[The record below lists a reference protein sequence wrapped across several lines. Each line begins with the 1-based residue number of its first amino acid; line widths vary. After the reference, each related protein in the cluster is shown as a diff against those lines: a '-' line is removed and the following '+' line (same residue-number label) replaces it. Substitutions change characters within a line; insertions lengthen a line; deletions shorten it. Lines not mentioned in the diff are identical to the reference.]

1 MNYQV
6 DNAVILA
13 AGMSNRFVPVSQE
26 KPKALLCVQGE
37 ILIERQI
44 RQLKEAGINQIIIV
58 VGYLKEQFL
67 YLEEKFDVLLIENKE
82 YADRNNHSS
91 LYAVK
96 EYLKNTYICSADNYF
111 SINPFT
117 KENAESYYAA
127 VYAHGKTKEWC
138 MQCDEEGYIRQ
149 VTIGGYDSWYML
161 GHVFFTEEF
170 SRKFLAILQR
180 EYHLVQTKDKLW
192 EAIFAEHIA
201 ELPMKIK
208 KYAESDIY
216 EFDTLEE
223 LREFDNTFLLHSGSA
238 IMQEI
243 AQWLQ
248 CKESLI
254 REIKPIEDRNG
265 RSIGMRFTCNGIHYR
280 YHFQEREIVKDNE
293 RDYKR
298 GFKEN

>member
-1 MNYQV
+1 MNDQV
-6 DNAVILA
+6 DNAVIMA
-13 AGMSNRFVPVSQE
+13 AGMSSRFVPISLE
-26 KPKALLCVQGE
+26 KPKALLCVKGE

-44 RQLKEAGINQIIIV
+44 RQLREAGIEQIIV
-58 VGYLKEQFL
+58 VVGYKKEQFE
-67 YLEEKFDVLLIENKE
+67 YLGEKFGVALIENTE
-82 YADRNNHSS
+82 YDNRNNHSS

-111 SINPFT
+111 TINPFT
-117 KENAESYYAA
+117 KENEESYYAA
-127 VYAHGKTKEWC
+127 VYAHGETEEWC
-138 MQCDEEGYIRQ
+138 MQCDEEGYITE
-149 VTIGGYDSWYML
+149 VTIGGHDSWYML
-161 GHVFFTEEF
+161 GHAFFTEEF
-170 SRKFLAILQR
+170 SRRFLAILQR
-180 EYHLVQTKDKLW
+180 EYHLAQTKDKLW

-201 ELPMKIK
+201 ELSMKIK

-223 LREFDNTFLLHSGSA
+223 LREFDNTFLLHSGSV

-280 YHFQEREIVKDNE
+280 YHFQKREIVKDSE
-293 RDYKR
+293 RDY
-298 GFKEN
+298 

>member
-1 MNYQV
+1 MNDQA
-6 DNAVILA
+6 DNAVIMA
-13 AGMSNRFVPVSQE
+13 AGMSSRFVPISLE
-26 KPKALLCVQGE
+26 KPKALLCVKGE

-44 RQLKEAGINQIIIV
+44 RQLREAGIEQIIV
-58 VGYLKEQFL
+58 VVGYKKEQFE
-67 YLEEKFDVLLIENKE
+67 YLREKFGVVLIENTE
-82 YADRNNHSS
+82 YDNRNNHSS

-111 SINPFT
+111 TINPFT
-117 KENAESYYAA
+117 KENEESYYAA
-127 VYAHGKTKEWC
+127 VYAHGETEEWC
-138 MQCDEEGYIRQ
+138 MQCDEEGYITE
-149 VTIGGYDSWYML
+149 VTIGGHDSWYML
-161 GHVFFTEEF
+161 GYVFFTEEF
-170 SRKFLAILQR
+170 SQKFLAILQR

-192 EAIFAEHIA
+192 EAIFAEHIE

-238 IMQEI
+238 VMQEI
-243 AQWLQ
+243 AQWLR

-280 YHFQEREIVKDNE
+280 YNFQKREIVKDSE
-293 RDYKR
+293 RDC
-298 GFKEN
+298 

>member
-1 MNYQV
+1 MNDQV
-6 DNAVILA
+6 DNAVIMA
-13 AGMSNRFVPVSQE
+13 AGMSSRFVPISLE
-26 KPKALLCVQGE
+26 KPKALLCVKGE

-44 RQLKEAGINQIIIV
+44 RQLREAGIEQIIV
-58 VGYLKEQFL
+58 VVGYKKEQFE
-67 YLEEKFDVLLIENKE
+67 YLGEKFGVVLIENTE
-82 YADRNNHSS
+82 YDNRNNHSS

-96 EYLKNTYICSADNYF
+96 KYLKNTYICSADNYF
-111 SINPFT
+111 TINPFT
-117 KENAESYYAA
+117 KENGESYYAA
-127 VYAHGKTKEWC
+127 VYAQGETKEWC
-138 MQCDEEGYIRQ
+138 MQCDEEGYITE
-149 VTIGGYDSWYML
+149 VTIGGHDAWYML
-161 GHVFFTEEF
+161 GHAFFTEEF
-170 SRKFLAILQR
+170 SRRFLAILQR
-180 EYHLVQTKDKLW
+180 EYHLAQTKDKLW
-192 EAIFAEHIA
+192 EAIFAEHIE

-208 KYAESDIY
+208 KYAESDMY

-254 REIKPIEDRNG
+254 REIKPIEDRSG

-293 RDYKR
+293 RDY
-298 GFKEN
+298 